1 MFFYAFPSS
10 TKTSTLMDA
19 KRDTRISF
27 LSVKKEFY
35 YFSPSFGLEETDLN
49 VPPHD
54 FSREQGRKIVGE
66 TTTT

>member
-1 MFFYAFPSS
+1 
-10 TKTSTLMDA
+10 MDA

-49 VPPHD
+49 IPPHD
-54 FSREQGRKIVGE
+54 FSREQGRKMVGE

>member
-27 LSVKKEFY
+27 LSVKKSSTIF
-35 YFSPSFGLEETDLN
+35 PPPLEETDLN